1 MTSIPKSRVSGFIRV
16 VTLVLS
22 CFLVLSEAIT
32 GFLLANGSSIYSVSA
47 ALKGTL
53 FVLVILYLLL
63 ENPRELGFPS
73 LLAFILFSVSA
84 IQTMLD
90 GGRSISGLY
99 NLTKVLLPFFVLPFC
114 HNILSGKHERP
125 ATIRNLRG
133 IRNVLLVNSVVFFLN
148 IAAGI
153 FGYGYATYRDGVG
166 ISGYFYAGNEVS
178 GLYIVCYAFLLLYL
192 STKNA
197 RWPIVAASLILS
209 SAGLLIGTKT
219 AILSAGVIPLAVYVF
234 VSRSQMSRRD
244 RAIIDVFLVG
254 VASAGVLL
262 AVDLLSF
269 AGITDRLTFIYRN
282 QGFLG
287 LIFANR
293 LDVLSSAMFVGNDL
307 HPVRMLL
314 LGLGQHLLQ
323 DTIGK
328 GSVEID
334 IIDLF
339 FWYGMAGLVIAMS
352 WTALTVRLLCA
363 RKRYAFFSGILLSYL
378 LIVSSFSGHIM
389 ISGML
394 AFPLPY
400 LVAYLSRIKPK
411 KVI

>member
-1 MTSIPKSRVSGFIRV
+1 
-16 VTLVLS
+16 
-22 CFLVLSEAIT
+22 
-32 GFLLANGSSIYSVSA
+32 
-47 ALKGTL
+47 
-53 FVLVILYLLL
+53 
-63 ENPRELGFPS
+63 
-73 LLAFILFSVSA
+73 
-84 IQTMLD
+84 
-90 GGRSISGLY
+90 
-99 NLTKVLLPFFVLPFC
+99 
-114 HNILSGKHERP
+114 
-125 ATIRNLRG
+125 
-133 IRNVLLVNSVVFFLN
+133 VVFFLN